1 MGPSGFCVFNGS
13 VAGWNANNRTFGHEQ
28 LLYCSSQSGSMPV
41 GSWWFIATLSQSR
54 CWGSQTVRPC
64 RRMTPWAM
72 AIFLANEIRWI
83 STNWGLCWWLLN
95 YALHPKTVDSSSPPP
110 RWTTEANFLVV
121 QTCWNWLGDKFC
133 RGLFSQNSSWWKY
146 LIPIIRDDP
155 IYVKD
160 PLQRYS
166 PPHYREV
173 RGTARSY
180 TRSKAVEQRLWRCC
194 YIGFANGDQKKGL
207 IH

>member
-13 VAGWNANNRTFGHEQ
+13 VAGWNATNRTFGHEQ

-41 GSWWFIATLSQSR
+41 GSWWFIATPSQSR

-95 YALHPKTVDSSSPPP
+95 YALHPKTVDSSSPAAAMDNGSNLSGCANLLKLAGRQILSWISFSKLELVKISYPYYP
-110 RWTTEANFLVV
+110 RWPHLCQRPFATL
-121 QTCWNWLGDKFC
+121 QSSPLS
-133 RGLFSQNSSWWKY
+133 RG
-146 LIPIIRDDP
+146 
-155 IYVKD
+155 
-160 PLQRYS
+160 
-166 PPHYREV
+166 
-173 RGTARSY
+173 
-180 TRSKAVEQRLWRCC
+180 
-194 YIGFANGDQKKGL
+194 
-207 IH
+207 